1 MFKAFISITLLAAGI
16 LIFFVKSRPYVGEIK
31 QLREQALAYDEAMT
45 NSNKIKEKTD
55 ALLKKYNDISPAD
68 KFKLNTMLPSQFDP
82 IIMAVELE
90 SMLKKFGMEMKTVSF
105 KKSESSK
112 PGIADLTNGSG
123 QPFETAD
130 FSFQTA
136 ASYENF
142 LSFLGSLEKTS
153 RMIDINGIK
162 FSSQSQNQNHVYQ
175 FGLDA
180 SVYWIKEIA
189 R

>member
-16 LIFFVKSRPYVGEIK
+16 LIFFVKSRPYIGEIK
-31 QLREQALAYDEAMT
+31 QLREQAAAYDEAMT

-90 SMLKKFGMEMKTVSF
+90 SMLKKFGMEMKSVSF
-105 KKSESSK
+105 KKSESPK
-112 PGIADLTNGSG
+112 TETTGAANGSG

-136 ASYENF
+136 TSYENF

-153 RMIDINGIK
+153 RMIDISAIK
-162 FSSQSQNQNHVYQ
+162 FSSQSQNQSQVYQ

-180 SVYWIKEIA
+180 SVYWIKEPL